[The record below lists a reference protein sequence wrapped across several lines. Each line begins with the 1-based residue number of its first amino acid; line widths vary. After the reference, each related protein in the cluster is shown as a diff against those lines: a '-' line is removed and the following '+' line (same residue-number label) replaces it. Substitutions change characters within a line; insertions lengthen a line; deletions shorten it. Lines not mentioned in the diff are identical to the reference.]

1 MTRIP
6 DLPDTS
12 PSIVT
17 TTFAGNPRSGRFL
30 GCFSDDCKTPHLM
43 GALSAGL

>member
-1 MTRIP
+1 MTKIP

-17 TTFAGNPRSGRFL
+17 TTFAGNPAVGPDSL
-30 GCFSDDCKTPHLM
+30 P
-43 GALSAGL
+43 LSR